1 MSTEMSPC
9 VILISVFS
17 CVSARHYSS
26 DLKPKLV
33 SISVTLD
40 MICYEI
46 CTMSILQFCVVL
58 FRPCRGHY
66 FHCGAVDPIPYCSIY
81 IPS

>member
-9 VILISVFS
+9 VILSSVVS
-17 CVSARHYSS
+17 CVSARHYSN

-40 MICYEI
+40 MLRNLHNVYLAVLR
-46 CTMSILQFCVVL
+46 CTISTL
-58 FRPCRGHY
+58 
-66 FHCGAVDPIPYCSIY
+66 
-81 IPS
+81 